1 MITLGLL
8 SILDQPASGFL
19 CSSKARSTAILPCL
33 DWAARVAKGTEP
45 VMSTFHSELEC
56 AVLDILLQGSCPIIW
71 VLGRSLY
78 KEIPEKL
85 RPAFDS
91 GRLLILSLCDQKRIT
106 RDSARACNEYIC
118 KNAHSLTFGFL
129 SPGSSLFPLY
139 QEAQSMGTEFYIVEQ

>member
-1 MITLGLL
+1 MTTLGPLSLL
-8 SILDQPASGFL
+8 DLPANGFL

-33 DWAARVAKGTEP
+33 DWAARMAKGTEP

-56 AVLDILLQGSCPIIW
+56 AVLDILLQGSCPIIL

-85 RPAFDS
+85 RPAFEA

-129 SPGSSLFPLY
+129 SPESSLFQLC
-139 QEAQSMGTEFYIVEQ
+139 QEAQATGKVAYIIEQ